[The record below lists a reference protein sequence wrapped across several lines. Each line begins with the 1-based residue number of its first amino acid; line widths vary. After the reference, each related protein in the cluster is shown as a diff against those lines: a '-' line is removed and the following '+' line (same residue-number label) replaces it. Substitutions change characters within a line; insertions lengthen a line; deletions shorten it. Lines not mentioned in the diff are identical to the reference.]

1 MGKGQGPKMGER
13 AWRGEAQGGRGAG
26 FRMARLTSGGLLAA
40 GLAQAIGWR
49 GSIYLRPRS
58 PSWTV
63 GTMAFRAGQRS
74 EPPPHKTPAQSE
86 RPAPPPECP
95 GRPGPAADPRD

>member
-74 EPPPHKTPAQSE
+74 EPPPPQN
-86 RPAPPPECP
+86 
-95 GRPGPAADPRD
+95 PGPV